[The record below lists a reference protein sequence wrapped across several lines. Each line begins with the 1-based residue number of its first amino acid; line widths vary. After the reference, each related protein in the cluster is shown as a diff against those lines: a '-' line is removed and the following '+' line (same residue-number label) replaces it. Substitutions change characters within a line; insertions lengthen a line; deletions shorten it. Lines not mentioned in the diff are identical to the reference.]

1 MSETTKMSRVRVLV
15 ECALMVA
22 IGTILMMV
30 KVFEAPNGGSV
41 TLVSML
47 PFILVS
53 FRHGWRWGALTG
65 LACGL
70 LQMMTGWYAPPAG
83 TVAAYFGMIM
93 LDYIVAFTTLGLAC
107 VFAKPFKSRMGGVAF
122 GTVAVCLLRAVCHFI
137 SGFLIWGS
145 IVSDGMGAITYS
157 LVYTAS
163 YMVPEL
169 LLTTA
174 AALVLFKLQP
184 KLFGGSQNK

>member
-1 MSETTKMSRVRVLV
+1 MSETKTMSRVRVLV

-53 FRHGWRWGALTG
+53 YRHGWRWGALTG
-65 LACGL
+65 LACAL

-83 TVAAYFGMIM
+83 TIAAYFGMVM
-93 LDYIVAFTTLGLAC
+93 LDYIVAFTILGFAC
-107 VFAKPFKSRMGGVAF
+107 VFAKPFRNRMVGVAA
-122 GTVAVCLLRAVCHFI
+122 GTVVVCLLRAVCHFA
-137 SGFLIWGS
+137 SGFLIWSS
-145 IVSDGMGAITYS
+145 IVSEGMGAVIYS
-157 LVYTAS
+157 LGYTAS

-174 AALVLFKLQP
+174 AVLVLFKLQP
-184 KLFGGSQNK
+184 KLFGSTPNV